1 MPKQRLVSDVAKDRK
16 EQAEEVRDLSQ
27 HIYVPKHEILSKEEA
42 EELLK
47 KLGVTADKLPYI
59 SPSDPMVKKLGG
71 KVGDIVKITR
81 RSETAGEAVY
91 YRVVWGE
98 S

>member
-16 EQAEEVRDLSQ
+16 EQPEEVRDLSQ

-47 KLGVTADKLPYI
+47 KTGCY
-59 SPSDPMVKKLGG
+59 G
-71 KVGDIVKITR
+71 
-81 RSETAGEAVY
+81 
-91 YRVVWGE
+91 
-98 S
+98 